1 MVNYVQKLNIPLIRI
16 IFWIEGITE
25 HGYKSLHKDKLYPVE
40 FLMNIGVV
48 SQKSL
53 IDATLEEFAK
63 ETNCSVVIES
73 GITIKILNSTEDLEI
88 DLTLF
93 EPRLKQICNW
103 F

>member
-1 MVNYVQKLNIPLIRI
+1 MQKLNIPLARI

-25 HGYKSLHKDKLYPVE
+25 NGYENFHQDKLYPVE

-48 SQKSL
+48 NQKSL
-53 IDATLEEFAK
+53 IDSTLEEFAK
-63 ETNCSVVIES
+63 ENNCSVVIES